1 MSEPTDSPPPRRRP
15 MLLGLALAP
24 LLGASGFW
32 AAYSGH
38 VPLPLPGT
46 GGVAAP
52 AAQPLIATFVPVDP
66 ITVNLGAAG
75 PSRHLRFVAQLEV
88 PPAEAAE
95 VTRLMPRIVD
105 VLNTY
110 LRAVDLPDLQEPSA
124 MGRLSAQMLRRVQ
137 IVAGPGRVNDLL
149 VMEFVFN

>member
-1 MSEPTDSPPPRRRP
+1 MSEPTDSPRRRLP
-15 MLLGLALAP
+15 MLLGLILAP
-24 LLGASGFW
+24 LLGGAGFW
-32 AAYSGH
+32 AAYSGF
-38 VPLPLPGT
+38 VPLPGQ
-46 GGVAAP
+46 GAAAG
-52 AAQPLIATFVPVDP
+52 AAATAPPLIATFVPVDP
-66 ITVNLGAAG
+66 ITVNLGAVGA
-75 PSRHLRFVAQLEV
+75 SRHLRFVAQLEV
-88 PPAEAAE
+88 QPAEAAE
-95 VTRLMPRIVD
+95 VARLMPRIVD